1 MAAVGDE
8 APDFALEDEDGRT
21 VHLRELR
28 GSVVVLFFYPAD
40 FTPVCTLEAKLF
52 RDSIDEFDAKGA
64 VVLGVSQAFVQIR
77 WSHTRGSRR
86 SIIYL
91 SISCPIPRHH
101 SHGQGQVYRMYGA
114 GRKTFVID
122 KSGVVIHV
130 VAAALNWRKHVS
142 EALAHC

>member
-64 VVLGVSQAFVQIR
+64 VVLGVSQDSVE
-77 WSHTRGSRR
+77 SHQRFKEKHNLPFHL
-86 SIIYL
+86 L
-91 SISCPIPRHH
+91 SDPT
-101 SHGQGQVYRMYGA
+101 GQVYRMYGA